1 MESLE
6 STETSRCGVID
17 LFPHPPGPLQTCR
30 PTVTLTAAWG
40 GGVCTPEQ
48 GQGVSAT
55 HHGFASLGWLLT
67 QRPVTSTVAVVCGHA
82 QWAGAGPRVCRPSSR
97 QPSETRCRHHPTFQ
111 MRRPRLREAGQL
123 VQGLT
128 SVWAQHGPAS
138 PGEAFPEL
146 PSYLSARA
154 LPTLR
159 QKQEAALS
167 EVRPL
172 RNRRRVS
179 PPAACAGRP

>member
-1 MESLE
+1 M
-6 STETSRCGVID
+6 
-17 LFPHPPGPLQTCR
+17 
-30 PTVTLTAAWG
+30 
-40 GGVCTPEQ
+40 CTPEQ

-179 PPAACAGRP
+179 PASRLRRQTLRPACIFTLTEIPEVSINPVCLKHRKQD